1 MLYYNGLEEL
11 IKKKEAY
18 KDLVTILRT
27 DQGSVYTSKNFN
39 KLAQINNIIHSMS
52 AQVFQQII
60 IIRKKSMLELI
71 IFNIKFSNLKCHQI
85 V

>member
-52 AQVFQQII
+52 HPGIPTDNYNTEEINARIN
-60 IIRKKSMLELI
+60 
-71 IFNIKFSNLKCHQI
+71 NI
-85 V
+85 